1 MSNLN
6 TAEYGNAIARNKENA
21 AIIAWVCVALK
32 QRVMSYRYALE
43 RLVVAVPA
51 SSAAD
56 ADRAIAL
63 LQTRRDQYCGVRGGT
78 VAVRG

>member
-1 MSNLN
+1 
-6 TAEYGNAIARNKENA
+6 
-21 AIIAWVCVALK
+21 
-32 QRVMSYRYALE
+32 MSYRFALE
-43 RLVVAVPA
+43 RLVIAVP
-51 SSAAD
+51 SPSAAE